1 MIYQLAGTFTLI
13 GCLIS
18 MWHMTAHLRHFYE
31 PSIQRKVLA
40 ILWMCPIYSVT
51 SWLSLVFTE
60 AEAYLGILKDFYE
73 AYVIYTFL
81 SFLIAVLGK
90 GDRHAVVDLLTGH
103 AGHLNDPRTCGFLCK
118 MKYDSPRA
126 KAELVLTQCQAFAM
140 QFVFLKPTIAIARFT
155 CKKLDWHGFAS
166 AGASKMDPKSPQLY
180 FLILD
185 NISVFMAFS
194 GLLKFYHAVQ
204 DDLSWCRPFPKF
216 LCIKGVVFMTFW
228 QGLAISILASTTQD
242 FGDDVMKSKT
252 NAEEWA
258 AQAQDFLIC
267 LEMLL
272 FSIAHFYVFP
282 YEEWEEGYRPKE
294 DKDGTTFMETMAMK
308 DFVYDLKLVM
318 NPGSSKKA
326 RRRSKK
332 NNDDENANGI
342 TTIHEKD
349 EETVTTE
356 TSEDLESSNITANVD
371 KDDDDQQREALS
383 RLLSR
388 RSLLDKLSDNE
399 EIIQALSQQDVEGG
413 FIKVDEQDSS
423 SAESSSSQ
431 NVVIETNE
439 VARNQQSLITEVETT
454 DESYSQLDTSSP
466 STEVQ
471 EEKEEILNSS
481 LFTILG
487 VQNK

>member
-1 MIYQLAGTFTLI
+1 
-13 GCLIS
+13 
-18 MWHMTAHLRHFYE
+18 
-31 PSIQRKVLA
+31 
-40 ILWMCPIYSVT
+40 
-51 SWLSLVFTE
+51 
-60 AEAYLGILKDFYE
+60 
-73 AYVIYTFL
+73 
-81 SFLIAVLGK
+81 
-90 GDRHAVVDLLTGH
+90 
-103 AGHLNDPRTCGFLCK
+103 
-118 MKYDSPRA
+118 
-126 KAELVLTQCQAFAM
+126 
-140 QFVFLKPTIAIARFT
+140 
-155 CKKLDWHGFAS
+155 
-166 AGASKMDPKSPQLY
+166 
-180 FLILD
+180 
-185 NISVFMAFS
+185 
-194 GLLKFYHAVQ
+194 
-204 DDLSWCRPFPKF
+204 
-216 LCIKGVVFMTFW
+216 MTFW

-487 VQNK
+487 VHNK

>member
-1 MIYQLAGTFTLI
+1 MDWHGLAPAESS
-13 GCLIS
+13 S
-18 MWHMTAHLRHFYE
+18 MDPRSPEFY
-31 PSIQRKVLA
+31 
-40 ILWMCPIYSVT
+40 
-51 SWLSLVFTE
+51 
-60 AEAYLGILKDFYE
+60 
-73 AYVIYTFL
+73 
-81 SFLIAVLGK
+81 FLIA
-90 GDRHAVVDLLTGH
+90 
-103 AGHLNDPRTCGFLCK
+103 
-118 MKYDSPRA
+118 
-126 KAELVLTQCQAFAM
+126 
-140 QFVFLKPTIAIARFT
+140 
-155 CKKLDWHGFAS
+155 
-166 AGASKMDPKSPQLY
+166 
-180 FLILD
+180 D
-185 NISVFMAFS
+185 NVSVFMAFS

-252 NAEEWA
+252 DAEEWA

-282 YEEWEEGYRPKE
+282 YEEWEEGYRAKE

-318 NPGSSKKA
+318 NPGSSKKT

-332 NNDDENANGI
+332 NNDDKNTNGI

-356 TSEDLESSNITANVD
+356 TSEDLESSNITANDD
-371 KDDDDQQREALS
+371 KEDDDQQREALS
-383 RLLSR
+383 RATTRLLSR

-413 FIKVDEQDSS
+413 
-423 SAESSSSQ
+423 
-431 NVVIETNE
+431 
-439 VARNQQSLITEVETT
+439 
-454 DESYSQLDTSSP
+454 
-466 STEVQ
+466 
-471 EEKEEILNSS
+471 
-481 LFTILG
+481 
-487 VQNK
+487 